1 MSGRWIVSTDIGR
14 RYVLT
19 IFIFLILISDQVS
32 KLKQVFQMVHFFI
45 TFDIVKDEP
54 LLRNDDLVSYTS
66 AMVLRRMHLMG
77 TIMIVHI
84 IIVMH
89 RVMVVIIMFVV
100 TVIVC
105 MVIMGVRVT
114 VRMSVTCHS
123 CEDGG
128 S

>member
-77 TIMIVHI
+77 TIVIVNI
-84 IIVMH
+84 VIVMH
-89 RVMVVIIMFVV
+89 RMMIVVVMLVV
-100 TVIVC
+100 TVIMS

>member
-66 AMVLRRMHLMG
+66 AMVLWMHLMA
-77 TIMIVHI
+77 TIVIVHI